1 MNCYFQ
7 IGQAFSDDI
16 AKKKAPGEIS
26 ESLDYYMFI

>member
-7 IGQAFSDDI
+7 IGQAFSDI
-16 AKKKAPGEIS
+16 SKKKAPGEIS